1 MMIILRTAFVGSM
14 FLILCLLGVLL
25 ISGFLLKK
33 MMSFFIYLSM
43 PFALKIK
50 KYIKKDIYLQNVLKK
65 APTNA
70 LLKPH

>member
-1 MMIILRTAFVGSM
+1 
-14 FLILCLLGVLL
+14 
-25 ISGFLLKK
+25 
-33 MMSFFIYLSM
+33 M

-50 KYIKKDIYLQNVLKK
+50 IYIKKDIYLQNVLKK

>member
-50 KYIKKDIYLQNVLKK
+50 IYIKKDIYLQNVLKK

>member
-1 MMIILRTAFVGSM
+1 VGSM